1 MHTIVGLLRTS
12 VGYIYS
18 DAENCRMHA
27 DGYGRLPE
35 MYEYAKKPLALNVEK
50 GDEVVIVTDTK
61 TDPAVIDALFTAATE
76 LGCEATVMKMTPRS
90 GHGHDPTRP
99 IAEAMK
105 HADLSVLAAST
116 ALAHSPAS
124 IETQA
129 NGNSVLLMSEVTT
142 DILTSGAVKAD
153 YDAMQELGEG
163 VKAAWDAGERVHVT
177 SPAGTDFEADIAGKR
192 CWLIAGRLFH
202 VDEVGKHTTAFPDGE
217 AGITTSI
224 GSTNGRVVFDVSAH
238 HVGFVDEPIV
248 ITVEDGWATSIDG
261 GESAREFER
270 YIEENGDENSWR
282 CAAEISIGLNDGVEF
297 TGNLRTDK
305 KKYGT
310 VHVALGESK
319 SVLDGTIEA
328 ALHLDGIISEPTVY
342 IDGEIVVEDGEITI

>member
-1 MHTIVGLLRTS
+1 MH
-12 VGYIYS
+12 S
-18 DAENCRMHA
+18 DNH
-27 DGYGRLPE
+27 GRLPE
-35 MYEYAKKPLALNVEK
+35 IYEYAKKPLALNIEE
-50 GDEVVIVTDTK
+50 GDQIVIVTDTK
-61 TDPAVIDALFTAATE
+61 MDSAVIDALFTAATE
-76 LGCEATVMKMTPRS
+76 LGCETTVMKMTPRS

-116 ALAHSPAS
+116 ALAHSSAS
-124 IETQA
+124 IETQK
-129 NGNSVLLMSEVTT
+129 NGNGVLLMSEVTT

-153 YDAMQELGEG
+153 YDAMQELGER
-163 VKAAWDAGERVHVT
+163 VKAVWDTGERVRVT
-177 SPAGTDFEADIAGKR
+177 SPTGTDFEADITDKR

-217 AGITTSI
+217 AGITTNV

-248 ITVEDGWATSIDG
+248 VTVEDGWAISIDG
-261 GESAREFER
+261 GRSAREFER
-270 YIEENGDENSWR
+270 YIMQNGDENSWR

-310 VHVALGESK
+310 VHVALGESE
-319 SVLDGTIEA
+319 SVLDGTVEA

-342 IDGEIVVEDGEITI
+342 IDGEVVVENGKITV